1 MEKGTRIQ
9 KVLSEQ
15 GIVSRRKA
23 EEWIE
28 QGKIK
33 VNGRPA
39 SLGQRINPNRDVVT
53 IDGERVYF
61 QKSSQKYYIMLHKPR
76 GYVTTMSDELGRKC
90 VAELVE
96 DVPER
101 VYPIGRLDKDSEG
114 MLLFTNDGDFAN
126 LIMHPSHHVSKT
138 YRVTVRP
145 DISDAQ
151 VIQLSTGVVI
161 DGKKTSPA
169 HVTVLEKAPGRVVLQ
184 VVIYEGRNRQVRKM
198 CEAVGLEVA
207 RLKRTAIGP
216 LKLGMLAP
224 GKWRELRPGEIG
236 MIRNAVKTS
245 AGTPEV
251 LGDLDEELLGKAAK
265 SRQPRV
271 EQGAFKGKNTR
282 RNDEMTRE
290 QSRER
295 GGLRQNQSRSYQPRN
310 NTRGGK
316 PYSKGAGNK
325 PFTKKGSGM

>member
-39 SLGQRINPNRDVVT
+39 VLGQKINPNRDVVT

-76 GYVTTMSDELGRKC
+76 GYVTTMNDELGRKC

-151 VIQLSTGVVI
+151 VVQLSTGVVI

-169 HVTVLEKAPGRVVLQ
+169 HVTVLEKEPGRVVLQ

-216 LKLGMLAP
+216 LKMGMLAP

-236 MIRNAVKTS
+236 MIRNAIKAS
-245 AGTPEV
+245 SGAPET
-251 LGDLDEELLGKAAK
+251 LNDLDEEILGAKKPKAQRAQRETSYQSEK
-265 SRQPRV
+265 PRKETRGF
-271 EQGAFKGKNTR
+271 EQG
-282 RNDEMTRE
+282 RN
-290 QSRER
+290 SRKPASNQYR
-295 GGLRQNQSRSYQPRN
+295 GSSY
-310 NTRGGK
+310 TGRGSK
-316 PYSKGAGNK
+316 TYSKGAGNK

>member
-1 MEKGTRIQ
+1 MEKGIRIQ

-15 GIVSRRKA
+15 GIASRRKA

-33 VNGRPA
+33 INGRPA
-39 SLGQRINPNRDVVT
+39 ALGQKINPNRDVVT

-61 QKSSQKYYIMLHKPR
+61 QKSSQKYYIMLNKPR
-76 GYVTTMSDELGRKC
+76 GFVTTMNDELGRRC

-114 MLLFTNDGDFAN
+114 LLLFTNDGEFAN

-145 DISDAQ
+145 EISDAQ
-151 VIQLSTGVVI
+151 VVRLSTGVEI

-169 HVTVLEKAPGRVVLQ
+169 HVTVLEKQPGRVVLQ

-207 RLKRTAIGP
+207 RLKRTAVGP

-236 MIRNAVKTS
+236 MLRNAIKAS
-245 AGTPEV
+245 SGAPEV
-251 LGDLDEELLGKAAK
+251 LGDLDEEILNSAARKAA
-265 SRQPRV
+265 P
-271 EQGAFKGKNTR
+271 AGKIQYNA
-282 RNDEMTRE
+282 
-290 QSRER
+290 Q
-295 GGLRQNQSRSYQPRN
+295 
-310 NTRGGK
+310 GK
-316 PYSKGAGNK
+316 PRRSFEQERTGSKGGRQQRSNPSFQKGYAPRGTKPQSKGAGRK

>member
-28 QGKIK
+28 QGKVK

-39 SLGQRINPNRDVVT
+39 VLGQKINPNRDVVM
-53 IDGERVYF
+53 IDGQRVYF
-61 QKSSQKYYIMLHKPR
+61 QKSNAKYYIMLHKPR
-76 GYVTTMSDELGRKC
+76 GYVTTMNDELGRKC
-90 VAELVE
+90 VAELVQ

-114 MLLFTNDGDFAN
+114 LLLFTNDGEFAN

-145 DISDAQ
+145 DISDSQ
-151 VIQLSTGVVI
+151 IVRLSTGVVI
-161 DGKKTSPA
+161 DDKKTAPA
-169 HVTVLEKAPGRVVLQ
+169 TVTVLEKAPGRVVLQ
-184 VVIYEGRNRQVRKM
+184 IVIYEGRNRQVRKM

-207 RLKRTAIGP
+207 RLKRTAVGP

-236 MIRNAVKTS
+236 MIRNAIKAS
-245 AGTPEV
+245 QGAPET
-251 LGDLDEELLGKAAK
+251 LNDLDEDM
-265 SRQPRV
+265 
-271 EQGAFKGKNTR
+271 F
-282 RNDEMTRE
+282 
-290 QSRER
+290 QSRKKSAKPYMEQPTYESSRAVSRKREMPRQDRQDRQQKNHYQKNKAYTGR
-295 GGLRQNQSRSYQPRN
+295 GA
-310 NTRGGK
+310 K